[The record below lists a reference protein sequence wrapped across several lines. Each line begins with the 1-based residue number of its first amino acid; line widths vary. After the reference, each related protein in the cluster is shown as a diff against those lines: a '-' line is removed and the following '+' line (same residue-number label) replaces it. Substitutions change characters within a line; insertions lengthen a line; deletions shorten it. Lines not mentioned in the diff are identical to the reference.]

1 MKPSITILFA
11 TMTGNAEGCAIDLDL
26 ALKERGFTCRRENLA
41 NYEAAALATESVV
54 LLVVSTWGEGEPP
67 DDAIPF
73 HDQLQTLE
81 AGRLA
86 GRRFAVFALGD
97 SSYDEFCG
105 FGRNCDQL
113 LENAG
118 ATRLLTCEVCDLDQD
133 ERLPRWAGEIADAL
147 EGNPVAV
154 E

>member
-1 MKPSITILFA
+1 MKPPITILFA
-11 TMTGNAEGCAIDLDL
+11 TMTGNAEGCAIDLEL
-26 ALKERGFTCRRENLA
+26 ALKERGFTARKENLA
-41 NYEAAALATESVV
+41 HYDASSLARESIA

-73 HDQLQTLE
+73 YEDLQVLK
-81 AGRLA
+81 AGSLSA
-86 GRRFAVFALGD
+86 LRFAVFALGD

-118 ATRLLTCEVCDLDQD
+118 ATRLLPCEICDLDHD
-133 ERLPRWAGEIADAL
+133 ERLPRWACELADAI
-147 EGNPVAV
+147 EANAAAV